1 MTTAGNAGSAQ
12 QEPKSPPP
20 RSPEQAKA
28 QRAVLVAAV
37 LFAVIGLLLQWW
49 RLQVLTASYD
59 QGIFLQTIWSGLHGH
74 PFESTLSSQLSTN
87 VIHAGEP
94 PSLGYHR
101 LGQHFTPALLLWVPL
116 VGLLGIWALPL
127 VQVGL
132 MTAAGLVL
140 HRLARE
146 RLEDPWLAAYLA
158 CSFFGANA
166 VIGPTWG
173 NFTDLAQLPLAMLLL
188 WYGLQRRQWWLLT
201 LAAVAVPMIR
211 EDTGVLLVGVS
222 LWILVRQRQRWPL
235 ALALAVLGLGWV
247 LLVTNV
253 LMPLFSDDNS
263 RRFMVENFGQY
274 IGDAEQASSLEV
286 LMKALGQPLVVLR
299 ELIWPPGETLR
310 YLLAQGLPLM
320 LVPLIS
326 LDSWLLMGVPLM
338 GLLLAQGSNNPLS
351 INLRYALLV
360 VPGLFAGAI
369 EWWSR
374 HPQVFAQR
382 RLRRVWTGCIALSLL
397 LTLLANPNRSLS
409 FLIPDSVDPWV
420 YSSPSRQ
427 WNHGAKAR
435 ELLGLIPEGA
445 SVAATTPLV
454 PHLAQR
460 AVLIRFPNGVIY
472 RDRQGS
478 SRAVDWVAV
487 DLDWLRRYGMA
498 FPRDRKAL
506 ERSLEALDS
515 LPEPYGV
522 RAFSDGV
529 VLLQRGQPDRQP
541 AQAQLQELLGSVQ
554 RQLDRQPD

>member
-1 MTTAGNAGSAQ
+1 
-12 QEPKSPPP
+12 
-20 RSPEQAKA
+20 
-28 QRAVLVAAV
+28 VAAV

-173 NFTDLAQLPLAMLLL
+173 NFTDFAQLPLAMLLL

>member
-1 MTTAGNAGSAQ
+1 
-12 QEPKSPPP
+12 
-20 RSPEQAKA
+20 
-28 QRAVLVAAV
+28 VLVAAV
-37 LFAVIGLLLQWW
+37 LFALIGLLLQWW

-59 QGIFLQTIWSGLHGH
+59 QGIFLQTIWSGLQGH

-140 HRLARE
+140 HRIARE
-146 RLEDPWLAAYLA
+146 RLQDPWLAAFLA

-173 NFTDLAQLPLAMLLL
+173 NFTDLCQLPLAVLLL
-188 WYGLQRRQWWLLT
+188 WYGLQRRLWWLLALT
-201 LAAVAVPMIR
+201 AVAVPMIR
-211 EDTGVLLVGVS
+211 EDTGVLLVGIS

-235 ALALAVLGLGWV
+235 ALALAALGLGWV

-286 LMKALGQPLVVLR
+286 LHKALRQPLVILR

-326 LDSWLLMGVPLM
+326 LDSWLLMGMPLL

-369 EWWSR
+369 EWWRR
-374 HPQVFAQR
+374 HPQVFAHR
-382 RLRRVWTGCIALSLL
+382 RLRRVWIGCITLSLL
-397 LTLLANPNRSLS
+397 FTLLANPNRSLS
-409 FLIPDSVDPWV
+409 FLIPDSIDPWV
-420 YSSPSRQ
+420 YSSPPRQ
-427 WNHGAKAR
+427 WSHGASAR
-435 ELLGLIPEGA
+435 ALLRTIPEGA
-445 SVAATTPLV
+445 SVTATTPLI

-460 AVLIRFPNGVIY
+460 PVLIRFPNGVIY

-478 SRAVDWVAV
+478 RRAVDWIAI
-487 DLDWLRRYGMA
+487 DFDWLRRYAVA
-498 FPRDRKAL
+498 FPVDREAL
-506 ERSLEALDS
+506 ETSLEALNS

-522 RAFSDGV
+522 RAFADGV
-529 VLLQRGQPDRQP
+529 VLLQRKAPDVQP
-541 AQAQLQELLGSVQ
+541 ARRQLQELMGSIQ
-554 RQLDRQPD
+554 RQLDRRPDSRNGAPNRNRATRTMPPSPRS

>member
-1 MTTAGNAGSAQ
+1 M
-12 QEPKSPPP
+12 
-20 RSPEQAKA
+20 
-28 QRAVLVAAV
+28 LLAAA
-37 LFAVIGLLLQWW
+37 LFALVGLLLQWW

-140 HRLARE
+140 HRIARE
-146 RLEDPWLAAYLA
+146 RLEDPWLAAFLA

-173 NFTDLAQLPLAMLLL
+173 NFTDLCQLPLAFLAL
-188 WYGLQRRQWWLLT
+188 WFGLQRRRWWLVAV
-201 LAAVAVPMIR
+201 AALAVPMIR
-211 EDTGVLLVGVS
+211 EDTGVLLLGVS
-222 LWILVRQRQRWPL
+222 LWILVRQRRQWPL
-235 ALALAVLGLGWV
+235 ALGLATLGLGWV

-286 LMKALGQPLVVLR
+286 LLKALGQPLVVLR
-299 ELIWPPGETLR
+299 ELIWPPSETMR

-326 LDSWLLMGVPLM
+326 LDSWLLMGVPLL

-369 EWWSR
+369 EWWRR
-374 HPQVFAQR
+374 HPQAFARR
-382 RLRRVWTGCIALSLL
+382 RLRRLWIGCIGLSLL
-397 LTLLANPNRSLS
+397 FTLLANPNRSLS
-409 FLIPDSVDPWV
+409 FLIPDSVEPWV
-420 YSSPSRQ
+420 YSSPARQ
-427 WNHGAKAR
+427 WSHGASAR
-435 ELLGLIPEGA
+435 ELVSQIPEGA
-445 SVAATTPLV
+445 SVAANTPLI

-460 AVLIRFPNGVIY
+460 PVLIRFPNGVIY
-472 RDRQGS
+472 RDRRGGN
-478 SRAVDWVAV
+478 RVVDWIAV
-487 DLDWLRRYGMA
+487 DLDWLRRYGVA
-498 FPRDRKAL
+498 FSSDRRAL
-506 ERSLEALDS
+506 QSSLEALAS
-515 LPEPYGV
+515 LPEDYGV
-522 RAFSDGV
+522 RAFDDGV
-529 VLLQRGQPDRQP
+529 VLLQRNQPDVEP
-541 AQAQLQELLGSVQ
+541 ARRQLQELISSIRG
-554 RQLDRQPD
+554 QLER

>member
-1 MTTAGNAGSAQ
+1 M
-12 QEPKSPPP
+12 
-20 RSPEQAKA
+20 
-28 QRAVLVAAV
+28 LVAGA
-37 LFAVIGLLLQWW
+37 LFALTGLLLQWW

-132 MTAAGLVL
+132 MTAAGFVL
-140 HRLARE
+140 HRIARE
-146 RLEDPWLAAYLA
+146 RLEDPWLAAFLA

-173 NFTDLAQLPLAMLLL
+173 NFTDLAQLPLAVLLL
-188 WYGLQRRQWWLLT
+188 WYGLQRSNWWLVT
-201 LAAVAVPMIR
+201 VAALAVPMIR
-211 EDTGVLLVGVS
+211 EDTGVLLLGVS

-235 ALALAVLGLGWV
+235 ALGLAVMGLGWV

-274 IGDAEQASSLEV
+274 LNDAEQASSLEV
-286 LMKALGQPLVVLR
+286 LLKALGQPLVVLR

-326 LDSWLLMGVPLM
+326 LDSWLLMGLPLL

-369 EWWSR
+369 EWWRR
-374 HPQVFAQR
+374 HPQPFARR
-382 RLRRVWTGCIALSLL
+382 RLRRVWSGCIALSLL
-397 LTLLANPNRSLS
+397 FTLLANPNRSLS
-409 FLIPDSVDPWV
+409 FLIPDSIDPWV
-420 YSSPSRQ
+420 YSSPPRQ
-427 WNHGAKAR
+427 WSHGANAR
-435 ELLGLIPEGA
+435 DLLRLIPEGA
-445 SVAATTPLV
+445 SVAATTPLI

-460 AVLIRFPNGVIY
+460 PVLIRFPNGVIY
-472 RDRQGS
+472 RDRQG
-478 SRAVDWVAV
+478 RHNAVDWIAV
-487 DLDWLRRYGMA
+487 DLDWLRRYEVA
-498 FPRDRKAL
+498 FPSEREAL
-506 ERSLEALDS
+506 ENSLEGLSS
-515 LPEPYGV
+515 LSEPYGV

-529 VLLQRGQPDRQP
+529 VLLQRNQPDVMPARRQ
-541 AQAQLQELLGSVQ
+541 LEELIGAIQ
-554 RQLDRQPD
+554 RQLNRRPD

>member
-1 MTTAGNAGSAQ
+1 
-12 QEPKSPPP
+12 
-20 RSPEQAKA
+20 
-28 QRAVLVAAV
+28 
-37 LFAVIGLLLQWW
+37 
-49 RLQVLTASYD
+49 
-59 QGIFLQTIWSGLHGH
+59 
-74 PFESTLSSQLSTN
+74 
-87 VIHAGEP
+87 
-94 PSLGYHR
+94 
-101 LGQHFTPALLLWVPL
+101 
-116 VGLLGIWALPL
+116 
-127 VQVGL
+127 
-132 MTAAGLVL
+132 
-140 HRLARE
+140 
-146 RLEDPWLAAYLA
+146 
-158 CSFFGANA
+158 
-166 VIGPTWG
+166 
-173 NFTDLAQLPLAMLLL
+173 
-188 WYGLQRRQWWLLT
+188 
-201 LAAVAVPMIR
+201 
-211 EDTGVLLVGVS
+211 
-222 LWILVRQRQRWPL
+222 
-235 ALALAVLGLGWV
+235 
-247 LLVTNV
+247 
-253 LMPLFSDDNS
+253 
-263 RRFMVENFGQY
+263 VENFGQY

>member
-1 MTTAGNAGSAQ
+1 MATAGNAGSAQ
-12 QEPKSPPP
+12 EEPSPLPLKP
-20 RSPEQAKA
+20 PEQV
-28 QRAVLVAAV
+28 RAGRTVLVAAA
-37 LFAVIGLLLQWW
+37 LFALTGLLLQWW

-140 HRLARE
+140 HRIAQE
-146 RLEDPWLAAYLA
+146 RLEDPWLAAFLA

-173 NFTDLAQLPLAMLLL
+173 NFTDLAQLPLAVLLL
-188 WYGLQRRQWWLLT
+188 WYGLQRRNWWLVT
-201 LAAVAVPMIR
+201 VAALAVPMIR

-235 ALALAVLGLGWV
+235 ALGLAALGMGWV

-274 IGDAEQASSLEV
+274 IDEAQQASSLEV
-286 LMKALGQPLVVLR
+286 LLKALGQPWVVLR

-326 LDSWLLMGVPLM
+326 LDSWLLMGLPLL

-374 HPQVFAQR
+374 HPQTFARR
-382 RLRRVWTGCIALSLL
+382 RLRRVWSGCIALSLL
-397 LTLLANPNRSLS
+397 FTLLANPNRSLS
-409 FLIPDSVDPWV
+409 FLIPDSIDPWV
-420 YSSPSRQ
+420 YSSPPRQ
-427 WNHGAKAR
+427 WSHGANAR
-435 ELLGLIPEGA
+435 DLLRLIPEGA

-454 PHLAQR
+454 PYLALR
-460 AVLIRFPNGVIY
+460 PVLIRFPNGVIY
-472 RDRQGS
+472 RDRQG
-478 SRAVDWVAV
+478 RQNAVDWIAV
-487 DLDWLRRYGMA
+487 DLDWLRRYAVA
-498 FPRDRKAL
+498 FPNDREAL
-506 ERSLEALDS
+506 ENSLEALS
-515 LPEPYGV
+515 TLPEPYGV

-529 VLLQRGQPDRQP
+529 VLLQRNAPDLRPARRQ
-541 AQAQLQELLGSVQ
+541 LEELIGSIQ
-554 RQLDRQPD
+554 RQLDRRPD